1 MSKKILF
8 ISHDSS
14 RTGAPIVFLNL
25 LKWFK
30 TNTNIPFTI
39 LLKKRGVLE
48 KEFKSLAPVLMF
60 PENQQNSIYLKNRI
74 RGEFEKILG
83 IRNLKLQNLKRK
95 LKKENIALIYAN
107 TAVNGEILELLSA
120 LNCPIICHIHELKWT
135 IESYVGLESF
145 QSVINNTHFY
155 IAVSE
160 AVKYNLMKSY
170 QIPEHKIEKIYAFI
184 PTDTSEKI
192 NQEHQRKSIAKQLKI
207 PIDAKII
214 CASGTTDWRKGADL
228 FIQLARL
235 ILNKYTDCPVY
246 FIWVGGQK
254 KGFFWSQLLYDIE
267 NLDLKKY
274 VHFVGTKPNPLDY
287 FSISDVFTLLSR
299 EDPFPLVC
307 LEAASLA
314 KPIVCFDQA
323 GGMKE
328 FVESDCGFVVPY
340 LDLETMAT
348 KVVDLLKSPQLSQIL
363 GETAKIKV
371 RQRHDIGVVTPQI
384 LNIINRFIN

>member
-8 ISHDSS
+8 ISHDAS

-25 LKWFK
+25 LKWLK
-30 TNTNIPFTI
+30 NNTSIPFAI
-39 LLKKRGVLE
+39 LLKQRGVLE
-48 KEFKSLAPVLMF
+48 KEFQSLAPVFVF
-60 PENQQNSIYLKNRI
+60 PKTQKKSINLKHRI
-74 RGEFEKILG
+74 RGEFETKLG
-83 IRNLKLQNLKRK
+83 IRKLKLQNLKRK
-95 LKKENIALIYAN
+95 LKQENIALIYAN
-107 TAVNGEILELLSA
+107 TALNGEILELLSE
-120 LNCPIICHIHELKWT
+120 LHCPVICHIHELKWM
-135 IESYVGLESF
+135 IDYYVGRQAF
-145 QSVINNTHFY
+145 QSVINQTHFY

-160 AVKYNLMKSY
+160 AVKDNLIKNY
-170 QIPEHKIEKIYAFI
+170 QIPEHKIEKIYAFV
-184 PTDTSEKI
+184 PTNTSQLI
-192 NQEHQRKSIAKQLKI
+192 NQHQTRTIISEQLKI
-207 PIDAKII
+207 PFDAKII

-228 FIQLARL
+228 FVQLARL
-235 ILNKYTDCPVY
+235 ILNKYTDYPVY

-254 KGFFWSQLLYDIE
+254 KGTFWSQLLYDIE

-274 VHFVGTKPNPLDY
+274 VYFLETKPNPLDY
-287 FSISDVFTLLSR
+287 FSIADVFTLLSR

-314 KPIVCFDQA
+314 KPIVCFDRA

-348 KVVDLLKSPQLSQIL
+348 KVVDLLKSPQLSQTL

-371 RQRHDIGVVTPQI
+371 RQRHDIGVVTPEI
-384 LNIINRFIN
+384 LKIIDRFIN